1 MQAVQLQSFG
11 VPAEAVAC
19 VELPDPDP
27 PGPGEVLVEVE
38 ACPINPADLLTLSGD
53 YGRLP
58 ELPAIPGAEGVG
70 LVRET
75 GPEVDTVHVGDRV
88 LLPRGE
94 GAWRSLTKACARDL
108 FPLPAE
114 ADPAQ
119 LAMLTVNPPTA
130 YLLLHSV
137 SALSP
142 GAWVIQNAANSG
154 VGRCVI
160 RLARRVGLHTIN
172 VVRREALLDELRALG
187 ADAVVLDGE
196 DLPARVRALEG
207 AAAPALGLDAVG
219 GGATDRLAACL
230 AGHATLVSYGLMS
243 GEPCR
248 IDPKHLIFR
257 GLMLRGFWL
266 ADWFRHAPRQSRISL
281 YRELLRGISDG
292 EIGTPVEARYPLER
306 VREAVAHAARP
317 GRNGKILLVPS
328 ASGA

>member
-1 MQAVQLQSFG
+1 MQAIQLQSFG
-11 VPAEAVAC
+11 PPAEAVAC
-19 VELPDPDP
+19 VDLPNPDP
-27 PGPGEVLVEVE
+27 PGPGEALIEVE

-58 ELPAIPGAEGVG
+58 ALPAIVGAEGVG
-70 LVRET
+70 RVRET
-75 GPEVDTVHVGDRV
+75 GPDVDTVHAGDRV

-94 GAWRSLTKACARDL
+94 GAWRSLMKAPARDL
-108 FPLPAE
+108 FPLPAD
-114 ADPAQ
+114 ADPEQ

-142 GAWVIQNAANSG
+142 GAWVMQNAANSG

-172 VVRREALLDELRALG
+172 LVRREALVDELRALG

-196 DLPARVRALEG
+196 DLPARVDALEG
-207 AAAPALGLDAVG
+207 VSPPALGLDAVG

-230 AGHATLVSYGLMS
+230 AARGSLVSYGLMS

-257 GLMLRGFWL
+257 GLTVRGFWL
-266 ADWFRHAPRQSRISL
+266 ADWFRHAPRQSRMSL
-281 YRELLRGISDG
+281 YRELLRGVAAGDLG
-292 EIGTPVEARYPLER
+292 APVEARYPLER
-306 VREAVAHAARP
+306 IREAVAHAARP